1 MRGWFDLFRSTEGGP
16 TLYTASNRTPVSGDA
31 TTITLCVVF
40 GTLYFAFFVIFPA
53 AAPLLPGHLEGE
65 GLVDDCARASPRP
78 GPVIVLPL
86 LAAVSAPPPGRAIA
100 LLGAQCCAKSAF

>member
-31 TTITLCVVF
+31 TTITLSVVF

-65 GLVDDCARASPRP
+65 GLMNNCARAGAVPR
-78 GPVIVLPL
+78 PVIVLL
-86 LAAVSAPPPGRAIA
+86 LATVSAPGFASLA
-100 LLGAQCCAKSAF
+100 L